1 MIRCIKFTN
10 AKVDRKDVLST
21 QEIEA
26 MFKKADQ
33 LKHEYFRLRAKAL
46 VSIFRTGK
54 RRAEVATLEKT
65 DIKTREGFLE
75 ITFTVV
81 KKRKKK
87 VLSTRRTKKFRLSSQ
102 YAKHILAYLAYLKRR
117 YPKCKFL
124 FPRLQSVFGQ
134 AFFLYEDKH
143 LSGRQILRII
153 KQLDPNAWCHLFR
166 ETRGAEIVKGDERK
180 GRLSIFTAYRV
191 KHALDLERETT
202 AWNYMSRYAEE
213 VIETEEEQEID

>member
-1 MIRCIKFTN
+1 
-10 AKVDRKDVLST
+10 
-21 QEIEA
+21 

-33 LKHEYFRLRAKAL
+33 FKHEYFRLRAKAL

-54 RRAEVATLEKT
+54 RRAEVVTLERS
-65 DIKTREGFLE
+65 DIEIREDFLE

-87 VLSTRRTKKFRLSSQ
+87 ALSARRTKKFRLKSS
-102 YAKHILAYLAYLKRR
+102 YAKHILKYLAYLKQH
-117 YPKCKFL
+117 YPKCKYL
-124 FPRLQSVFGQ
+124 FPRLQSVFGVS
-134 AFFLYEDKH
+134 FFLYEDEH

-153 KQLDPNAWCHLFR
+153 KLLNPNAWCHLFR
-166 ETRGAEIVKGDERK
+166 ETRGAEIVKADERK
-180 GRLSIFTAYRV
+180 GRLSVFTAYRV

-213 VIETEEEQEID
+213 VIETEEEADIV